1 MFDVLFEEIGEELRL
16 QEAREELKGVGVVL
30 QKLGCVEDRLL
41 PVHEEDVVP
50 VVLCVCCCC
59 CVCVECVTKPNTQ
72 TGQHEERETERGRGK
87 TEREDRGEMER
98 HKRGEREIETLSK
111 SATK

>member
-59 CVCVECVTKPNTQ
+59 CVCVLSVLPSQIRKQDNMKRGRQRGGGGRQRGRTEERGRDTR
-72 TGQHEERETERGRGK
+72 EERER
-87 TEREDRGEMER
+87 
-98 HKRGEREIETLSK
+98 
-111 SATK
+111 